1 MTMTS
6 TALAERSTY
15 PDWPT
20 LTGRQEPEHL
30 SEFEGSDERGHA
42 AVELARRCRKP
53 SMPWQVSAL
62 LAILRVT
69 AGAWTHPDCCLIVP
83 RQNGKTLILVIR
95 CLYGL
100 FVLGERII
108 YSSQR
113 WPTAEDAYKRLWAII
128 VSRPSLRKR
137 VVKNTCSQGMGYIE
151 LASGAKIAFI
161 TRSNDSG
168 RGLDEVDL
176 VIYDEAY
183 NLTGGQI
190 DALSWTQMASKNPQT
205 IYASSAVN
213 ADKHPNGLIL
223 TGVRARGLA
232 HDDGLYFAEFM
243 APPDMPRDSLETARM
258 ANPSYGVIQTDAKIR
273 KAIRGCGNVEERWT
287 SYGVEALGW
296 GIWPTEDDDHEAVI
310 DPEVWRDMIN
320 TAPVLRGQVALAL
333 DRTLDG
339 RHWALAAAQATA
351 DGRTHIEIGFFQSAT
366 HDEAVAYLL
375 AVVEAWD
382 PCVLVIDRKSPAA
395 AIEAKLIA
403 AGIEPE
409 MTGAPQMAVA
419 CIGFYD
425 DATTGLLSHTGQQI
439 LTDALASAVKR
450 EMPQGD
456 WAWDRTA
463 GGVISP
469 LVAATLAR
477 WGLTA
482 YGSTTPPPASPS
494 TGSSVAPSRPR
505 SSGELDVFAAAF

>member
-1 MTMTS
+1 MTS
-6 TALAERSTY
+6 TALAERPAY

-30 SEFEGSDERGHA
+30 SEFEGDDKHGLD
-42 AVELARRCRKP
+42 AVELGRRCRKP
-53 SMPWQVSAL
+53 QMPWQVSAL
-62 LAILRVT
+62 LAILRMT
-69 AGAWTHPDCCLIVP
+69 AGAWTHPDVCLIVP

-95 CLYGL
+95 CLFGL

-128 VSRPSLRKR
+128 VARPSLRRR

-151 LASGAKIAFI
+151 LKSGAKIAFI
-161 TRSNDSG
+161 TRSNDAG

-176 VIYDEAY
+176 VVYDEAY

-190 DALSWTQMASKNPQT
+190 DALSWTQMASRNPQT

-223 TGVRARGLA
+223 AGVRRRGLA
-232 HDDGLYFAEFM
+232 GDEGLYFAEFA
-243 APPDMPRDSLETARM
+243 APEDMPRDSLETARM

-273 KAIRGCGNVEERWT
+273 KALRGCTNEERWT

-296 GIWPTEDDDHEAVI
+296 GQWPAEEEDHEAVI
-310 DPEVWRDMIN
+310 DPEVWSDMTE
-320 TAPVLRGQVALAL
+320 TAPSLRGQIALAL
-333 DRTLDG
+333 DRTPDG
-339 RHWALAAAQATA
+339 RYWALAAAQATT
-351 DGRTHIEIGFFQSAT
+351 DGRTHLEIGYFQSAT
-366 HDEAVAYLL
+366 HDEAIAYLL

-395 AIEAKLIA
+395 ALEAKLLA
-403 AGIEPE
+403 VGIEPE
-409 MTGAPQMAVA
+409 MTAAPQMAVA
-419 CIGFYD
+419 CQGFYD
-425 DATTGLLSHTGQQI
+425 DAVASLLSHTGQKI
-439 LTDALASAVKR
+439 LTDAVATAAKR
-450 EMPQGD
+450 IMPGGD

-463 GGVISP
+463 GGVIAP

-477 WGLTA
+477 WGLLTF
-482 YGSTTPPPASPS
+482 GLTVSPPASPS
-494 TGSSVAPSRPR
+494 TGSTTTADRPR